1 MLVEEQAS
9 NFIHGLQLPS
19 LEPKP
24 STQIFTTVAKKEKIY
39 VEGLGSRLHVH
50 VGAACIDVVLFTK
63 LVLRS

>member
-1 MLVEEQAS
+1 MLVEEQMS
-9 NFIHGLQLPS
+9 DFIHGLQLPS

-24 STQIFTTVAKKEKIY
+24 STQIFTTAAKKEKIY
-39 VEGLGSRLHVH
+39 VEGLGSRLH